1 MPRASSPPGA
11 KAVDH
16 ASGMQH
22 ADRTPGAQATERP
35 PGTRVLLGLA
45 LGFLGVLCFSGTLP
59 ATRFAVRE
67 LDPLFVAF
75 ARAVLAGLVAAVV
88 LLVTRSRL
96 PRAGEWR
103 SLFVVIVGL
112 VVGFPALTALALDR
126 VPASHGAVV
135 IGLLPIATAAAS
147 VLTGRER
154 PSALFWGASFAGALV
169 VIAFAAVQGGGALQ
183 FADTLLLLAVVV
195 AGWGYAEG
203 ARVAGTLG
211 TWQVISWAVVLS
223 LPVLAVP
230 MVLLAPGRLADVSP
244 ASWWALVYVG
254 VVSQYLG
261 FFPWWAGLRLGGV
274 SRVAQMQLAQPFIAI
289 ALAAVFLGEPIGP
302 DLVGFGLAAVVCVA
316 IAARARVSHAA
327 PAHRRG

>member
-1 MPRASSPPGA
+1 MPSASPPTGTA
-11 KAVDH
+11 E
-16 ASGMQH
+16 
-22 ADRTPGAQATERP
+22 RT

-67 LDPLFVAF
+67 LDPLFIAF
-75 ARAVLAGLVAAVV
+75 ARAVLAGLVALVALV
-88 LLVTRSRL
+88 VTRSRL

-103 SLFVVIVGL
+103 SLVVVIFGL
-112 VVGFPALTALALDR
+112 VLGFPALTALALDR

-154 PSALFWGASFAGALV
+154 PSALFWGASLAGAAV

-183 FADTLLLLAVVV
+183 LADTLLLLAVLV

-211 TWQVISWAVVLS
+211 TWQVISWAVVLA
-223 LPVLAVP
+223 LPFLAVP
-230 MVLLAPGRLADVSP
+230 MALLAPERLAGVSA
-244 ASWWALVYVG
+244 ASWWAVVYVG

-261 FFPWWAGLRLGGV
+261 FFPWWAGLRIGGV

-289 ALAAVFLGEPIGP
+289 ALAAAFLGEPIGA
-302 DLVGFGLAAVVCVA
+302 DLVGFGLAAVACVA
-316 IAARARVSHAA
+316 VAARARVSRTG
-327 PAHRRG
+327 PAKRHDR